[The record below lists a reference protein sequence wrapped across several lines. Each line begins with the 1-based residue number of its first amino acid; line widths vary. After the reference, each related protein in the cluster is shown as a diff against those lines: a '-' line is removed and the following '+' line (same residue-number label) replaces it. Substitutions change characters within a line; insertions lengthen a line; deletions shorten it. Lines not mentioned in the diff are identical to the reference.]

1 MVREISAGLN
11 RVGIETDIMTFN
23 MTERWKPRWSGAVE
37 SIDQS
42 TIYKIPGLNWH
53 PMTDSMRITMGVN
66 VIPGRCTQIMKKYDI
81 IHYHELEL
89 SFPLF
94 TYQVKKPKI
103 LHLHGF
109 DPNFLNRHLLS
120 KMIFERT
127 VDYYVA
133 ISRKAR
139 SDLSSL
145 GISSSRILYL
155 PNGVDTNVFQ
165 PSGEKEENLLLFV
178 GRLTTQKGLPVL
190 LRALR
195 YVDTPV
201 RLVVIGPPSSS
212 AYYDFIR
219 ELARKEVSRGRHKIE
234 ILGDVNGSIVPW
246 YQKASIFVLPSLWEG
261 LPVVAIE
268 ALACGTPVVATSVDG
283 TPEVVTDNE
292 NGFLVPANDP
302 RRLAEKIQY
311 LLENPSLRVKM
322 GKEGRNRMIEDFSM
336 DVLLKRLRR
345 FYEEILSGG
354 RDRISDIA

>member
-1 MVREISAGLN
+1 
-11 RVGIETDIMTFN
+11 
-23 MTERWKPRWSGAVE
+23 
-37 SIDQS
+37 
-42 TIYKIPGLNWH
+42 
-53 PMTDSMRITMGVN
+53 
-66 VIPGRCTQIMKKYDI
+66 MKKYDV
-81 IHYHELEL
+81 IHFHELEL

-94 TYQVKKPKI
+94 TYHVKKLKI

-109 DPNFLNRHLLS
+109 DPNFLNRYRLS

-127 VDYYVA
+127 ADYYVA

-139 SDLSSL
+139 SDLLSL
-145 GISSSRILYL
+145 GISGSKIFYL
-155 PNGVDTNVFQ
+155 PNGVDTSVFQ

-201 RLVVIGPPSSS
+201 RLVIIGPPSSL
-212 AYYDFIR
+212 AYYNFIR
-219 ELARKEVSRGRHKIE
+219 ELAEKEVSRGRHEIE

-246 YQKASIFVLPSLWEG
+246 YQKASVFVLPSLWEG

-283 TPEVVTDNE
+283 TPEVVSDNE

-322 GKEGRNRMIEDFSM
+322 GRDGRNRMIEDFSL
-336 DVLLKRLRR
+336 DVLLKRLCR

-354 RDRISDIA
+354 RDGVRDIA